1 MRRLIH
7 QSLDSVQVIKWILW
21 RRSIQPDLSLPLFHV
36 IVLSLSLS
44 LPFNGQPPTP
54 MSAYTPRETTPR
66 VHFVPP
72 KLQGKP
78 RTEYNSFVRRVY
90 SSRKKFSI
98 LSLLLPIIFTPS
110 TDAFSFSIFL
120 PNEFDKD
127 SIFRTIFSIISHVIF
142 VTPFEFR
149 IKRPVTIPSRNR
161 RKQWVT
167 IIGNDTRPIIL
178 TRFEEIGG
186 GKFSGQRLE
195 EGWLPRNRKRCR
207 AGGVGSQ
214 GIRILRFP

>member
-1 MRRLIH
+1 
-7 QSLDSVQVIKWILW
+7 
-21 RRSIQPDLSLPLFHV
+21 
-36 IVLSLSLS
+36 
-44 LPFNGQPPTP
+44 

-78 RTEYNSFVRRVY
+78 RTEYNSFVHRVY

-195 EGWLPRNRKRCR
+195 EG
-207 AGGVGSQ
+207 
-214 GIRILRFP
+214 

>member
-1 MRRLIH
+1 
-7 QSLDSVQVIKWILW
+7 
-21 RRSIQPDLSLPLFHV
+21 
-36 IVLSLSLS
+36 
-44 LPFNGQPPTP
+44 

-78 RTEYNSFVRRVY
+78 RTEYNSFVHRVY

-98 LSLLLPIIFTPS
+98 LSPSSNHLYAFYRRLLVFHLPSKRIRQRFH
-110 TDAFSFSIFL
+110 SIFH
-120 PNEFDKD
+120 
-127 SIFRTIFSIISHVIF
+127 TIFSIISHVIF

-195 EGWLPRNRKRCR
+195 EG
-207 AGGVGSQ
+207 
-214 GIRILRFP
+214 

>member
-1 MRRLIH
+1 
-7 QSLDSVQVIKWILW
+7 
-21 RRSIQPDLSLPLFHV
+21 
-36 IVLSLSLS
+36 
-44 LPFNGQPPTP
+44 

-142 VTPFEFR
+142 ITPFEFR

-195 EGWLPRNRKRCR
+195 EG
-207 AGGVGSQ
+207 
-214 GIRILRFP
+214 

>member
-149 IKRPVTIPSRNR
+149 IKRPVTIPRAMPHR
-161 RKQWVT
+161 
-167 IIGNDTRPIIL
+167 
-178 TRFEEIGG
+178 EIGESNG
-186 GKFSGQRLE
+186 
-195 EGWLPRNRKRCR
+195 
-207 AGGVGSQ
+207 
-214 GIRILRFP
+214 

>member
-1 MRRLIH
+1 
-7 QSLDSVQVIKWILW
+7 
-21 RRSIQPDLSLPLFHV
+21 
-36 IVLSLSLS
+36 
-44 LPFNGQPPTP
+44 

-120 PNEFDKD
+120 PNEFDRD

-142 VTPFEFR
+142 ITLLPSSFESSVQSRF
-149 IKRPVTIPSRNR
+149 PSRNR

-195 EGWLPRNRKRCR
+195 EG
-207 AGGVGSQ
+207 
-214 GIRILRFP
+214 

>member
-1 MRRLIH
+1 
-7 QSLDSVQVIKWILW
+7 
-21 RRSIQPDLSLPLFHV
+21 
-36 IVLSLSLS
+36 
-44 LPFNGQPPTP
+44 

-195 EGWLPRNRKRCR
+195 EG
-207 AGGVGSQ
+207 
-214 GIRILRFP
+214 